1 MMRNSVISGPT
12 LETYLWLLGQL
23 VTIFGRQKTILPN
36 WVLMLFDTLE
46 SGIIAPPPPTY
57 FKAVGEGRGS
67 TFYTTFRDDFLIHL
81 LIYLFI
87 M

>member
-46 SGIIAPPPPTY
+46 SGIIAPPPSHL
-57 FKAVGEGRGS
+57 FQSGGGGER
-67 TFYTTFRDDFLIHL
+67 FDILHHL
-81 LIYLFI
+81 
-87 M
+87 